1 MGELAGNFQD
11 SPEAKIAGDRDQAV
25 EPEAQDQG
33 DNQDQGDIEQEQ
45 PKGIETHVPEVFA
58 DAINKR
64 DNLPVF
70 KVKHNEFYQNMN
82 YGRQRIRFKSGTPAQ
97 KFMQGSRYKQSFWIQ
112 HEKDGYMRKIK

>member
-25 EPEAQDQG
+25 EPPEG
-33 DNQDQGDIEQEQ
+33 KVET
-45 PKGIETHVPEVFA
+45 PVKGVFA

-70 KVKHNEFYQNMN
+70 KVGHSEFYQNMN
-82 YGRQRIRFKSGTPAQ
+82 YGRNRIRFKNGSDAS

-112 HEKDGYMRKIK
+112 HEKDGYMRKVK